1 MNRFIYLTVLYL
13 PFIVLGALYPK
24 SFSTQILPYLVIFF
38 IPIITII
45 RMKFFKCSWNNI
57 FKSFIPFYGLKYRF
71 KVFKEK

>member
-1 MNRFIYLTVLYL
+1 MNRIIYLIILFV
-13 PFIVLGALYPK
+13 PFIVLGALYPNR
-24 SFSTQILPYLVIFF
+24 FPTQILPYLVIFY

-45 RMKFFKCSWNNI
+45 RMKYLKCSWRCI